1 MTFNLLKMG
10 VNSKI
15 RRVTISLKPSLLE
28 IIDEQRGLIPRSTF
42 IDNLIRKQLQPILEE
57 REGSPSRDG
66 DLS

>member
-15 RRVTISLKPSLLE
+15 RRVTISLKPSLIE